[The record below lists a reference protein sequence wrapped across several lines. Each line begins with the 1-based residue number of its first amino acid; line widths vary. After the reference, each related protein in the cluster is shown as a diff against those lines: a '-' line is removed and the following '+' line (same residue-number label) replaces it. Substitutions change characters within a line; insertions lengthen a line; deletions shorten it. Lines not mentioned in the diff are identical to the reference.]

1 MTLTCGDPKIYV
13 GEISRST
20 WKHNGSEIKDS
31 DRFEITTSG
40 TKSNLTVK
48 NVILADIGK

>member
-1 MTLTCGDPKIYV
+1 MTLTCGDPKINV
-13 GEISRST
+13 GEISQST

-31 DRFEITTSG
+31 VRIKITTSAME
-40 TKSNLTVK
+40 SNLTVN